1 MGEKFESESSREI
14 IKEKLR
20 QNFDGKIVRKDLTKK
35 IKEGANVPVY
45 VLEFLLGQYCSSD
58 DEEIIEQGIENIKR
72 IVADNFVRPDEAQKI
87 LSKLRQ
93 RGSHT
98 IIDMVTVKLNL
109 RYDEYEAS
117 FSNLGLSGIPISEE
131 YAEKYDRLLC
141 GGIWCFVQLEY
152 DSGEEAVP
160 DIVSPDGDRI
170 QSKRKKQKD
179 TTPISI
185 RKLTPIQLPTVDMD
199 QLKQGRKAFTKDE
212 WMDVMM
218 RSIGMEPDELTKREK
233 WLLLTRMIPLVENN
247 FNLCELGPRST
258 GKSYLYKEIS
268 PNSILVSGGQT
279 TVANLFYNMGRKAI
293 GLVGL
298 WDCVAFDEVAGI
310 KFKDNDGIQIMKDYM
325 ASGSFARGKEEK
337 AASASMVFIG
347 NINQSVDV
355 LLKTSSLFDPFPP
368 EMGTDTAFL
377 DRIHCYLPGWEV
389 PKFRPEH
396 FTNDY
401 GFITDYLAG
410 FIRELRKEQYG
421 DVLDHYF
428 HLGKNLNQR
437 DVIAVRKMVDGYLKL
452 MYPDGEFTKE
462 DVEEVL
468 KISLE
473 MRRRVK
479 EQLKK
484 LGGME
489 FYDVNFSYIDNETFE
504 EKYVSVPEQGG
515 GKLIPEGICNP
526 GQVYTVSRGKSGM
539 LGVFRLESQMLPGS
553 GKLVCTGLGS
563 DRGAKE
569 ATNTAFNYLKANA
582 KQISGSINM
591 ASEDYNINYQD
602 LQGIGMTET
611 LALPTVI
618 ALCSIALNK
627 PVISSTAVLGEISIA
642 GSMIKVDELAN
653 SLQVCLDSGAKK
665 VLLPITS
672 AADLGTVPPEL
683 VGCFNIIFYQS
694 AEDAVFKALGVE

>member
-1 MGEKFESESSREI
+1 MEPNAENSCRRDE

-58 DEEIIEQGIENIKR
+58 DEAIIEKGVQNVKR
-72 IVADNFVRPDEAQKI
+72 ILADNFVRPDEAQKI
-87 LSKLRQ
+87 LSQLRKK
-93 RGSHT
+93 GSHT
-98 IIDMVTVKLNL
+98 VIDMITVNL
-109 RYDEYEAS
+109 DIKKNCFFAS
-117 FSNLGLSGIPISEE
+117 FSNLGLDKVPIADE
-131 YAEKYDRLLC
+131 YPEKYDRLLC
-141 GGIWCFVQLEY
+141 GGIWCIVQLDYEVEG
-152 DSGEEAVP
+152 DNNFGLIDLGGEP
-160 DIVSPDGDRI
+160 L
-170 QSKRKKQKD
+170 QSSQKKQKNL
-179 TTPISI
+179 TPISI
-185 RKLTPIQLPTVDMD
+185 RKLTPIQMPHIDID
-199 QLKQGRKAFTKDE
+199 ELKRGHKAFTKDE
-212 WMDVMM
+212 WLDILL
-218 RSIGMEPDELTKREK
+218 RSIGMEPDEFTEREK

-258 GKSYLYKEIS
+258 GKSHLYKEIS
-268 PNSILVSGGQT
+268 PNSILISGGQT
-279 TVANLFYNMGRKAI
+279 TVANLFYNMGRKSV

-310 KFKDNDGIQIMKDYM
+310 KFKDKDGIQIMKDYM

-337 AASASMVFIG
+337 AASASMVFVG

-377 DRIHCYLPGWEV
+377 DRIHCYLPGWEI

-401 GFITDYLAG
+401 GFISDYLAE

-421 DVLDHYF
+421 DALDHYF
-428 HLGKNLNQR
+428 RLGKNLNQR
-437 DVIAVRKMVDGYLKL
+437 DTIAVRRMVDGYLKL
-452 MYPDGEFTKE
+452 MYPDGVFDKSEL
-462 DVEEVL
+462 EEVL
-468 KISLE
+468 QISLE

-489 FYDVNFSYIDNETFE
+489 FYDVNFSYIDLEDMSE
-504 EKYVSVPEQGG
+504 HYVSVPEQGG
-515 GKLIPEGICNP
+515 GKLIPDGMCNP

-539 LGVFRLESQMLPGS
+539 IGVFRLESQMLPGS
-553 GKLVCTGLGS
+553 GKFERTGLGS
-563 DRGAKE
+563 DRDCKE
-569 ATNTAFNYLKANA
+569 STNTAFNFLKANG
-582 KQISGSINM
+582 KRISGGIST
-591 ASEDYNINYQD
+591 ASKDYIINYQD
-602 LQGIGMTET
+602 LQGIGMTGK
-611 LALPTVI
+611 LALPTLI
-618 ALCSIALNK
+618 ALCSIALGR
-627 PVISSTAVLGEISIA
+627 PTVSTLAVLGEISIS
-642 GSMIKVDELAN
+642 GTILKVDELAN

-683 VGCFNIIFYQS
+683 VGSFNLIFYSS